1 MNKPS
6 YFLTSLFVFFSIIC
20 FSQSEKAT
28 LFFNDGDSIQGYGY
42 IDNNKI
48 KFRVSLDSKGD
59 FWSFDMVSKIE
70 YETLFGK
77 KTFEYIYLND
87 IDDPVIMELV
97 TKGKVSLYRQTES
110 SWILDSNFPDNKFS
124 INDAPNNRKV
134 TKVTHYLI
142 RQYEEYPSCLN
153 CGIINKWKKRTKD
166 FLIDCPGL
174 IEKIESNEFREIHLQ
189 EIVEYYNDFCAE

>member
-1 MNKPS
+1 MNRQS
-6 YFLTSLFVFFSIIC
+6 FLLTSLFILLSAIC
-20 FSQSEKAT
+20 FSQSERAT

-59 FWSFDMVSKIE
+59 FWGFDMVSKIE

-87 IDDPVIMELV
+87 IDDPIIMELV
-97 TKGKVSLYRQTES
+97 TKGEVSLYRQTDS
-110 SWILDSNFPDNKFS
+110 SWVLDSNFPNNEFS
-124 INDAPNNRKV
+124 INDVPNNRKV
-134 TKVTHYLI
+134 TKVTHFLI
-142 RQYEEYPSCLN
+142 RQNDAYPSCLN
-153 CGIINKWKKRTKD
+153 CGLINKWKKRTKD

-189 EIVEYYNDFCAE
+189 DIVEYYNDFCAE

>member
-1 MNKPS
+1 MKHTLLLFTLINI
-6 YFLTSLFVFFSIIC
+6 FLSTIC

-28 LFFNDGDSIQGYGY
+28 LFFNDGDSIDGYGY
-42 IDNNKI
+42 IDKNKI

-59 FWSFDMVSKIE
+59 FWSFDMVSKVE

-87 IDDPVIMELV
+87 TDDPVIMELI
-97 TKGKVSLYRQTES
+97 TKGEVSLYRQTES
-110 SWILDSNFPDNKFS
+110 SWVLDNSFPESYISVNNF
-124 INDAPNNRKV
+124 PNNRKV
-134 TKVTHYLI
+134 TKVTHFLI
-142 RQYEEYPSCLN
+142 RRNEVYPSCLN

-174 IEKIESNEFREIHLQ
+174 IKKIESDELREIHLQ
-189 EIVEYYNDFCAE
+189 EIVQYYNDFCLE